1 MTLQQLE
8 YIIAVD
14 QHRHFTKAAEQCFVT
29 QPTLSA
35 MIQKLEEELDVK
47 IFDRNQQPICPTQV
61 GSHIIQQAREILAQV
76 GRVKNIIEEERH
88 EISGKFR
95 IGILP
100 TIAPYLLPRFFQQ
113 MIKKYPKLDISVA
126 EMKTPDIKR
135 AVLKGEIDAGILA
148 ELSDMEE
155 YNHTHLFY
163 EEFLAY
169 VSRNDALYEKKTI
182 KSSDLT
188 GELLWLLDE
197 GHCFRD
203 QMVRFCSIKAA
214 RDSQLTYQL
223 GSMETFMRMVESGK
237 GMTFVPELAVSQMS
251 DAQKDLVRPFAIPTP
266 ARRII
271 AITDKNYIRTS
282 LVQMLQAEIQ
292 ASIPKELINLK
303 PTQVAI

>member
-8 YIIAVD
+8 YILAVD

-35 MIQKLEEELDVK
+35 MIQKLEEELEVK
-47 IFDRNQQPICPTQV
+47 IFDRTQQPICPTQV
-61 GSHIIQQAREILAQV
+61 GALIIKQAREVLVQV
-76 GRVKNIIEEERH
+76 DKVKNIIEEEKQ
-88 EISGKFR
+88 EIGGKFR
-95 IGILP
+95 LGILP

-113 MIKKYPKLDISVA
+113 MVQKYPKLDVTVA

-135 AVLKGEIDAGILA
+135 ALLTGEIDAGILA
-148 ELSDMEE
+148 ELPDMEM

-163 EEFLAY
+163 EEFFAY
-169 VSRNDALYEKKTI
+169 VSRKDNLFEKKVI
-182 KSSDLT
+182 KSSDLS

-237 GMTFVPELAVSQMS
+237 GMTFVPELAVDQMS
-251 DAQKDLVRPFAIPTP
+251 EQQKELVRSFAIPTP

-271 AITDKNYIRTS
+271 MLTEKNYIRHS
-282 LVQMLQAEIQ
+282 LINAVQAEIQ
-292 ASIPKELINLK
+292 SSVPKNMLSLR